1 MAITSITSVTISAD
15 CKTLTALFQGQP
27 TPANYTNEITGV
39 NFDSASIGA
48 VTNVSGS
55 VWKWEVTSALAGEVF
70 NGVITIDSLN
80 GSGTSLEKYA
90 VGTCELDCCI
100 ATLVNDAINCTCE
113 CDRCDE
119 DLHRAEKVHLLAE
132 SAKYSAINDNVTD
145 AINKYTKAKEFCTEV
160 CACGC

>member
-15 CKTLTALFQGQP
+15 CKTLTAVFQGQP
-27 TPANYTNEITGV
+27 VPANYTNEITGIA
-39 NFDSASIGA
+39 FDSDSIGSL
-48 VTNVSGS
+48 TNTSGS
-55 VWKWEVTSALAGEVF
+55 VWEWVVTSVEAAETF
-70 NGVITIDSLN
+70 NGVITIDALN
-80 GSGTSLEKYA
+80 GSAVSIEKYT

-132 SAKYSAINDNVTD
+132 SAKYSAINNNVTN

>member
-15 CKTLTALFQGQP
+15 CKTLTAVFEGQP
-27 TPANYTNEITGV
+27 TPANFTNEITTTTFNSTTVGTL
-39 NFDSASIGA
+39 
-48 VTNVSGS
+48 TNISGTTWQW
-55 VWKWEVTSALAGEVF
+55 VVTSVQANETF
-70 NGVITIDSLN
+70 TGVITIDSLN
-80 GSGTSLEKYA
+80 GSAVSIEKYS

-100 ATLVNDAINCTCE
+100 ANLVNDAINCTCD

-132 SAKYSAINDNVTD
+132 SAKYSAINNNVTD

>member
-27 TPANYTNEITGV
+27 APANFTNEITST
-39 NFDSASIGA
+39 NFTSTTIGTL
-48 VTNVSGS
+48 TNTSGTIWQW
-55 VWKWEVTSALAGEVF
+55 VVTSAQSNEPF
-70 NGVITIDSLN
+70 NGVITIDALN
-80 GSGTSLEKYA
+80 GSAVSLEKYS

-100 ATLVNDAINCTCE
+100 ATLVNDAITCTCD

-132 SAKYSAINDNVTD
+132 SAKYSAINNNVTD